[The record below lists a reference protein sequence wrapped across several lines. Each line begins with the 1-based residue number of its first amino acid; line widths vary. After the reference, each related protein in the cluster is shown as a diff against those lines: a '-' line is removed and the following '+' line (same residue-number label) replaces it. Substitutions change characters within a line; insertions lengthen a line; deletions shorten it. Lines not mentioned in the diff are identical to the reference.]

1 MWTLFHRTKF
11 NFRTKTIIDLPKC
24 DNFHNFN
31 LSWYEEH
38 EHRATW
44 ICISYSLVV
53 SVHSFTDFESKVGSR
68 HWREKI
74 NCVNRECHGAYDNTK
89 MNRGEKSNLEWN
101 PGEDVSPPS
110 AVVPRTHSTSTQF
123 EASAH
128 TNGGPPTHITMDTG
142 FHYTE
147 FIIEW
152 METLTS
158 ASDRVGSWIYTQHR
172 AAADGAAVAAQRYT
186 IWWKTISQLPQSVI
200 LIRFRRRRCHAE
212 SERKRYL
219 VSDTHKLNLRS
230 SGFVLNGNAF
240 GVGSVCER
248 RTKYNFVN
256 FLSRYRRPVR
266 PWP

>member
-1 MWTLFHRTKF
+1 MKSGRRRFTAVCCRLT
-11 NFRTKTIIDLPKC
+11 N
-24 DNFHNFN
+24 
-31 LSWYEEH
+31 
-38 EHRATW
+38 AT
-44 ICISYSLVV
+44 
-53 SVHSFTDFESKVGSR
+53 H
-68 HWREKI
+68 
-74 NCVNRECHGAYDNTK
+74 
-89 MNRGEKSNLEWN
+89 
-101 PGEDVSPPS
+101 
-110 AVVPRTHSTSTQF
+110 STQF
-123 EASAH
+123 EANAH

-212 SERKRYL
+212 CERKRYL

-240 GVGSVCER
+240 GVGR

-256 FLSRYRRPVR
+256 FLSCYRRPVR
-266 PWP
+266 PSPNCRWKVCAHSHSTHMHMDTSVASRTRRVKVARVRLVNMPTSSVDYSLE